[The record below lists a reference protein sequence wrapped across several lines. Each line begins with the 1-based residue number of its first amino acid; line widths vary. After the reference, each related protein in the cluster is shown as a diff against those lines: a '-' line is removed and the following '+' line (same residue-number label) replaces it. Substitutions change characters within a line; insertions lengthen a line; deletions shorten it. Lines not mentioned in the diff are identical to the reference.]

1 MKQIIQIDSGAGPC
15 FGVQRAIQMAEDL
28 LEEQNDLACLGDLIH
43 NDEEIRRLED
53 KGLRIVSHCKIV
65 EQSKKKMLVRAHG
78 EPPSTFRI
86 ADTYDVSVVDA
97 TCPIVKQLQKRV
109 AEACQRMHS
118 QKGQVILFGDM
129 NHPEMIAL
137 KGYCKG
143 EFHIV
148 RDVLDLEKID
158 LEKPTVFFSQTTK
171 YQSDYHQVI
180 EAFKR
185 KRKKEKSLKY
195 PLEVV
200 DTVCKYVA
208 KRDLQLIDFLKDKD
222 VLIFVSGRKSSN
234 GKFLYNVGKK
244 QVKKAYFISNPEELQ
259 EAWFKSAGCIAI
271 SGATST
277 PLWLLNKTYARIEEL
292 LSSDS
297 S

>member
-1 MKQIIQIDSGAGPC
+1 MKQIIQIDPGAGPC

-28 LEEQNDLACLGDLIH
+28 LDEHSDLACLGDLIH
-43 NDEEIRRLED
+43 NDEEIRRLERE
-53 KGLRIVSHCKIV
+53 GLRIVSHCQIV

-86 ADTYDVSVVDA
+86 ADNYNVTVIDA
-97 TCPIVKQLQKRV
+97 TCPIVKQLQKLV
-109 AEACQRMHS
+109 AEACKRMVD
-118 QKGQVILFGDM
+118 QKGQVILFGDI
-129 NHPEMIAL
+129 NHAEMIAL

-143 EFHIV
+143 ELHIV
-148 RDVLDLEKID
+148 RNVLDLEKID
-158 LEKPTVFFSQTTK
+158 LEKPSVFFSQTTK
-171 YQSDYHQVI
+171 YQSDYRQVI
-180 EAFKR
+180 EAFEQ
-185 KRKKEKSLKY
+185 KRKKGKTLIY

-208 KRDLQLIDFLKDKD
+208 KRDIQLIDFLQDKD

-259 EAWFKSAGCIAI
+259 KAWFRKNKKIGI

-292 LSSDS
+292 LSQHSH
-297 S
+297 